1 MTVLAILKDL
11 SKNQQ
16 IKLMSC
22 PKCHCVD
29 FNQSFELSYVPSFVF
44 QKCFLEEMS
53 KDPARKRAAKMDP
66 G

>member
-16 IKLMSC
+16 IKLMTC

-29 FNQSFELSYVPSFVF
+29 FSQNFKLDHVPSFAF

-53 KDPARKRAAKMDP
+53 KDPARKRTVKMDP